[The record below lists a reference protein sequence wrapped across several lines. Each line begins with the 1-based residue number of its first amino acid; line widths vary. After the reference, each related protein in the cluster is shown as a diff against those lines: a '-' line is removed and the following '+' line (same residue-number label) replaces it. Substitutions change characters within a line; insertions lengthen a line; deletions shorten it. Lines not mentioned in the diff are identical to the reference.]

1 MFNLFKKKEKAKV
14 KGKEEVKELGLF
26 NEVNTIDIF
35 TIRIRLEGYE
45 RKSLGTLLYVMER
58 RRSEQTGCNYYTVY
72 FKINSNVNF
81 IWKSKFSNSLTESDR
96 KFIDKF
102 FEEWVAYKNS
112 DLDCITLKIETKSS
126 DEISNDPIYIKNY
139 IKYEDGHVI
148 EMSPYNVTDSI
159 RLLDEQVYN
168 QQQNRNY

>member
-14 KGKEEVKELGLF
+14 KGKEEVKELNLF
-26 NEVNTIDIF
+26 NEVNVIDIF
-35 TIRIRLEGYE
+35 TMRIRLEGYE

-58 RRSEQTGCNYYTVY
+58 RRSEQTNCNYYTVY

-81 IWKSKFSNSLTESDR
+81 IWKSKFSNSLTERDR

-102 FEEWVAYKNS
+102 LEEWESYKNS

-126 DEISNDPIYIKNY
+126 DEISNDPIYVKNY
-139 IKYEDGHVI
+139 IEYEDGHVI

-168 QQQNRNY
+168 GQQNERY